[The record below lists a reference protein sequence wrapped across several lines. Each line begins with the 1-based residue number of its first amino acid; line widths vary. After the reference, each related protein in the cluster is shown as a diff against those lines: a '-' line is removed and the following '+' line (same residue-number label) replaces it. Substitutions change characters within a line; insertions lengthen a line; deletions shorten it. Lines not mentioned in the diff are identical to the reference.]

1 MTDCPSRY
9 SLEITRVKRLLLI
22 CSNSKFSLENIFGV
36 PSVLVLVKSIFRS
49 LFLDQLS
56 RCHNLS
62 SESCKKK

>member
-22 CSNSKFSLENIFGV
+22 CSNSKISLENIFGV
-36 PSVLVLVKSIFRS
+36 PSVHVISIFRS